1 MIILQGTGVVGGV
14 VFGKLRFLGNGAQEV
29 TRQHIDDPGAEITR
43 YESANVAATAQLGE
57 LRKKALDNVGE
68 QGAALFEIHQM
79 MLEDADYCD
88 SIRNIIL
95 RQEVNAEYAVAI
107 TGDNFSQMFSQ
118 MDDAYMQARAADVND
133 ISERLIKVLSGR
145 ESDDI
150 NFSEP
155 VILAADDLAPSETV
169 KLDKD
174 KILAFI
180 TAKGSAN
187 SHTAILA
194 RTMGIPAIIQ
204 VEGLL
209 DCRSSTDFTIVD
221 GGTGM
226 VYIDPDAETLAL
238 MREKQEKEMSKLALL
253 ERLKGKPN
261 ITKDGKAI
269 MVYANIGS
277 LSDLGAVLKN
287 DAGGI
292 GLFRTEF
299 LYLESKDYPTEEEQ
313 FRAYKTVV
321 ETMSGKRV
329 IFRTLDIGADK
340 QVEYFALPKEENPAL
355 GMRAI
360 RICLTRPELFKTQL
374 RALYRA
380 SAFGN
385 AAIMF
390 PMIASVWEIRQAK
403 QIADEV
409 CRELADSG
417 VPFAEDVELGI
428 MIETPAAAVI
438 SDLLA
443 EEVNFFSIGT
453 NDLIQYTLAADRQ
466 NQSIGEFRDTHHEAV
481 LRLIRRTVENAHAA
495 NIWAGIC
502 GELGADLSLTEYFI
516 GMGIDELSVSPA
528 AVLPLRDK
536 IMQTDSRLLG
546 NSEGGNYESV

>member
-14 VFGKLRFLGNGAQEV
+14 AFGKMRFWGNAAPEV
-29 TRQHIDDPGAEITR
+29 TRLHIDDPSAEISR
-43 YESANVAATAQLGE
+43 YESANIAAIAQLDE
-57 LRKKALDNVGE
+57 LYKKAQSAVGE
-68 QGAALFEIHQM
+68 QGAALFEIQQM

-95 RQEVNAEYAVAI
+95 RQEVNAEYAVAM
-107 TGDNFSQMFSQ
+107 TGDNFAKMFSQ
-118 MDDAYMQARAADVND
+118 MDDAYMQGRAADVRD
-133 ISERLIKVLSGR
+133 ISQRLLQVLSGR
-145 ESDDI
+145 ETDGMS
-150 NFSEP
+150 FAEP
-155 VILAADDLAPSETV
+155 VILAAADLAPSETV
-169 KLDKD
+169 KLDKN

-180 TAKGSAN
+180 TAQGSAN

-194 RTMGIPAIIQ
+194 RTIGIPAIIQ
-204 VEGLL
+204 VERLL
-209 DCRSSTDFTIVD
+209 ESQSSTDFAIVD
-221 GGTGM
+221 GGTGL
-226 VYIDPDAETLAL
+226 VYLDPDAETCAL
-238 MREKQEKEMSKLALL
+238 MREKQAKETSKLALL
-253 ERLKGKPN
+253 AQLKGKPN

-269 MVYANIGS
+269 LVYANIGS
-277 LSDLGAVLKN
+277 LSDLGAVLQN

-299 LYLESKDYPTEEEQ
+299 LYLESEDYPTEEEQ
-313 FRAYKTVV
+313 FSAYKTVV
-321 ETMSGKRV
+321 ETMAGKRV

-340 QVEYFALPKEENPAL
+340 QVEYFALPPEENPAL

-385 AAIMF
+385 VAIMF
-390 PMIASVWEIRQAK
+390 PMITSVWEIRQAK
-403 QIADEV
+403 EIADEV
-409 CRELADSG
+409 CRELAARDI
-417 VPFAEDVELGI
+417 PFAEDVELGI

-443 EEVNFFSIGT
+443 GEVNFFSIGT
-453 NDLIQYTLAADRQ
+453 NDLIQYTLAVDRQ
-466 NQSIGEFRDTHHEAV
+466 NQNIGKFRDTHHEAV

-495 NIWAGIC
+495 HIWVGIC

-516 GMGIDELSVSPA
+516 GMGIDELSVSPT
-528 AVLPLRDK
+528 AVLPLRAK

-546 NSEGGNYESV
+546 KSEGAESV

>member
-1 MIILQGTGVVGGV
+1 MMILQGTGVVGGV
-14 VFGKLRFLGNGAQEV
+14 VFGKLRFWSNDAQEV
-29 TRQHIDDPGAEITR
+29 TRQHIDDPGAEIAR
-43 YESANVAATAQLGE
+43 YESASVAAIAQLGE
-57 LRKKALDNVGE
+57 LCRKAQDDVGE

-88 SIRNIIL
+88 SIRNVIL

-107 TGDNFSQMFSQ
+107 TGDNFSKIFSQ

-133 ISERLIKVLSGR
+133 ISERLIQVLSGR
-145 ESDDI
+145 ESDDMS
-150 NFSEP
+150 FSEP

-169 KLDKD
+169 KLDKN

-204 VEGLL
+204 VEGLF
-209 DCRSSTDFTIVD
+209 DRQSSADFAIVD
-221 GGTGM
+221 GGTGV

-238 MREKQEKEMSKLALL
+238 MREKQEKETSKLALL
-253 ERLKGKPN
+253 EQLKGKPN

-269 MVYANIGS
+269 LVYANIGS

-329 IFRTLDIGADK
+329 IFRTLDVGADK
-340 QVEYFALPKEENPAL
+340 QAEYFALPKEENPAL

-385 AAIMF
+385 VAIMF

-403 QIADEV
+403 QIVDEV

-417 VPFAEDVELGI
+417 VPFASDVELGV
-428 MIETPAAAVI
+428 MIETPAAAII

-466 NQSIGEFRDTHHEAV
+466 NQSIGKFCDTHHEAV

-495 NIWAGIC
+495 NIWVGIC

-516 GMGIDELSVSPA
+516 EMGIDELSVSPT
-528 AVLPLRDK
+528 AVLSLRDK
-536 IMQTDSRLLG
+536 IMQTDSRLFG
-546 NSEGGNYESV
+546 KDGRNYESV